1 MTTTISQRIEF
12 TCPQCGQVESLV
24 LTGTGPRAWPSIQK
38 HRYLFASCTRCGCTQ
53 VFTVRILQGHSNPD
67 IVLESLFAD

>member
-12 TCPQCGQVESLV
+12 ACPQCGRVENLV
-24 LTGTGPRAWPSIQK
+24 LTGTGPGAWTSIQK
-38 HRYLFASCTRCGCTQ
+38 HRYLFASCKRCGYTQ
-53 VFTVRILQGHSNPD
+53 VFNVCILAGQADPD